1 MELIKP
7 THTHVPWDTTAS
19 KATCVQGRAPM
30 ERTTMPS
37 VLGTQE
43 NVNHVQEI
51 TLMMRLAKRN
61 VNSAV
66 KVLREVKGVIPV
78 AVKGKTVFSR

>member
-1 MELIKP
+1 
-7 THTHVPWDTTAS
+7 
-19 KATCVQGRAPM
+19 M

-43 NVNHVQEI
+43 NVNRVQEI

-66 KVLREVKGVIPV
+66 KVLREVKGVIRA
-78 AVKGKTVFSR
+78 AVKGKTVFSRYVP

>member
-1 MELIKP
+1 
-7 THTHVPWDTTAS
+7 
-19 KATCVQGRAPM
+19 
-30 ERTTMPS
+30 MPS

-43 NVNHVQEI
+43 NVNRVQEI

-66 KVLREVKGVIPV
+66 KVLREVKGVIRA
-78 AVKGKTVFSR
+78 AVKGKTVFSSHHKGHVNARMVMNQSVKA